1 MEYINL
7 VCIVGTGA
15 AIWGVL
21 MQHQSCIILYNK
33 KITMY
38 MNILSHE
45 IPSAERRY
53 PGSQ

>member
-1 MEYINL
+1 M
-7 VCIVGTGA
+7 GSSHA
-15 AIWGVL
+15 API
-21 MQHQSCIILYNK
+21 IILYNK